1 MIQRIQTLF
10 LFGVAV
16 LSGLM
21 LTGDLVMMDSGSGTL
36 FSISFMGLSEEGG
49 GILQRL
55 WPLTFL
61 LALVPVLSLV
71 AIFLYRRRPLQMRV
85 TMIVLLL
92 SLGTLI
98 LGAFYVLMF
107 DRKIDITI
115 LWKVRAVF
123 PLVSAIL
130 AWLAH
135 RAILRDE
142 LLVKSYD
149 RLR

>member
-1 MIQRIQTLF
+1 MFLLGVTL
-10 LFGVAV
+10 

-36 FSISFMGLSEEGG
+36 FSINFMGLSEKGG
-49 GILQRL
+49 EILQRL

-61 LALVPVLSLV
+61 LALVPVLSL
-71 AIFLYRRRPLQMRV
+71 AALFLYRKRPLQMRI

-98 LGAFYVLMF
+98 LGAFYVVMF
-107 DRKIDITI
+107 DRKIDITV
-115 LWKVRAVF
+115 LWKVRALF

>member
-10 LFGVAV
+10 LLGVAV

-21 LTGDLVMMDSGSGTL
+21 LTGDLVMMGSESGTL
-36 FSISFMGLSEEGG
+36 FSINFMGLTEEGG
-49 GILQRL
+49 RILQRL

-61 LALVPVLSLV
+61 LALVPVLALV
-71 AIFLYRRRPLQMRV
+71 ALFLYRKRTLQMRV

-92 SLGTLI
+92 SLGTLL
-98 LGAFYVLMF
+98 LGAFYVVMF
-107 DRKIDITI
+107 ERKIDITV
-115 LWKVRAVF
+115 LWKVRALF

-130 AWLAH
+130 AWLAY
-135 RAILRDE
+135 RAILKDE

>member
-10 LFGVAV
+10 QLGVAV

-21 LTGDLVMMDSGSGTL
+21 LTGDIVMMDSGSGTL
-36 FSISFMGLSEEGG
+36 FSINFMGLAEEGG
-49 GILQRL
+49 PLLQRL

-61 LALVPVLSLV
+61 LALVPVLALV
-71 AIFLYRRRPLQMRV
+71 AVFIYRKRTVQMRI

-92 SLGTLI
+92 SLGTLL
-98 LGAFYVLMF
+98 LGAFYVVMF

-115 LWKVRAVF
+115 LWKVRVLF
-123 PLVSAIL
+123 PLISAIL

-142 LLVKSYD
+142 LLIKSYD

>member
-1 MIQRIQTLF
+1 
-10 LFGVAV
+10 
-16 LSGLM
+16 
-21 LTGDLVMMDSGSGTL
+21 
-36 FSISFMGLSEEGG
+36 
-49 GILQRL
+49 
-55 WPLTFL
+55 
-61 LALVPVLSLV
+61 
-71 AIFLYRRRPLQMRV
+71 MRV

>member
-10 LFGVAV
+10 LLAVAV

-21 LTGDLVMMDSGSGTL
+21 CTGDLIMMDNGTGTQ
-36 FSISFMGLSEEGG
+36 FSIGFAGLGEAGG
-49 GILQRL
+49 EIIQRL
-55 WPLTFL
+55 WPLAII
-61 LALVPVLSLV
+61 LAIVPVLAII
-71 AIFLYRRRPLQMRV
+71 AIFLYKKRALQMRV
-85 TMIVLLL
+85 TMMVLLL

-98 LGAFYVLMF
+98 LGAFYVIMF

-115 LWKVRAVF
+115 IWKVKVIF
-123 PLVSAIL
+123 PVITAIL
-130 AWLAH
+130 AWLAY
-135 RAILRDE
+135 RSILKDE

>member
-36 FSISFMGLSEEGG
+36 FSINFMGLSEEGG

-107 DRKIDITI
+107 DRKIEITI

>member
-10 LFGVAV
+10 LLGVAL

-21 LTGDLVMMDSGSGTL
+21 LTGDIVMMDSGGGTL
-36 FSISFMGLSEEGG
+36 FSINFLGLSEDGG
-49 GILQRL
+49 PVLQRL

-61 LALVPVLSLV
+61 LALVPVLALV
-71 AIFLYRRRPLQMRV
+71 ALFLYRRRPLQMRL

-98 LGAFYVLMF
+98 LGAFYVVMF
-107 DRKIDITI
+107 DRKIDITV
-115 LWKVRAVF
+115 LWKVRVLF

-135 RAILRDE
+135 RAILKDE